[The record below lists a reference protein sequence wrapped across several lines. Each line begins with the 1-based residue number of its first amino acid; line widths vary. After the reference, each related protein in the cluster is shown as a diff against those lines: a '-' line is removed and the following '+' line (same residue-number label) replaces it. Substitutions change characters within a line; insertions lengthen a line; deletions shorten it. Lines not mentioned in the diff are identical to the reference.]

1 MREICAREYGG
12 ETVAGEGGAGHGWTG
27 KGLPTMTRVVPGSR
41 RCRRGSSSRE

>member
-27 KGLPTMTRVVPGSR
+27 SYNATHYDP
-41 RCRRGSSSRE
+41 RGTW